1 MLTLADFFVAHGD
14 SGSLVNLLIEFVV
27 LVIVF
32 SLLYWI
38 ISVLP
43 IPEPAKKFVNIVFV
57 VVAAL
62 VCIYFLLGLVGKN

>member
-14 SGSLVNLLIEFVV
+14 SDSLVNLLIEFVV

-38 ISVLP
+38 IS
-43 IPEPAKKFVNIVFV
+43 
-57 VVAAL
+57 AL
-62 VCIYFLLGLVGKN
+62 N